1 MFRDGFTLKLLD
13 AEIVHIR
20 HDLMY
25 RAFNSAGEYARCSGA
40 SFKRK
45 VDELDHAIDPA
56 MLRSMVDDVVEAF

>member
-1 MFRDGFTLKLLD
+1 
-13 AEIVHIR
+13 
-20 HDLMY
+20 MY